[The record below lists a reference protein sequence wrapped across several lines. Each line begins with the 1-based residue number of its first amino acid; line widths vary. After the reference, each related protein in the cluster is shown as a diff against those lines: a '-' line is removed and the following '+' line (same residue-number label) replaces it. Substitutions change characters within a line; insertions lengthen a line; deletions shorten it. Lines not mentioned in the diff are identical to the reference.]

1 MDTCLQV
8 AAGDVAGIAPVD
20 CTIRQ
25 FSSLFFQLE
34 DCALQIYRYHSG
46 SQGDYGSYLDLESSL
61 DEQAEELEGFTDQ

>member
-8 AAGDVAGIAPVD
+8 AAGDVAGRLHHQKVF
-20 CTIRQ
+20 
-25 FSSLFFQLE
+25 FSFFFQLE